1 MLLGDLMKLY
11 EEIEKQ
17 IKGNKKVIVAI
28 DGPSASG
35 KSTLGNLLVSK
46 FDGILFH
53 TDNYFLSKERKTK
66 ERLAESGG
74 NVDYERLKSE
84 IMNNLDSDYIK
95 SDNFNCVT
103 NTLES
108 SNPIKNKQVII
119 VEGAY
124 SMHKALYP
132 YYTLTVFLEIEEH
145 LQKDRILARNG
156 KDMLE
161 RWEKEWIP
169 LENYYFTTEDLK
181 NKADIVIDLSIKKYY
196 SLK

>member
-108 SNPIKNKQVII
+108 SNLIKNKQVII

-132 YYTLTVFLEIEEH
+132 YYTLTVFLEIEAH